1 MRFLKYG
8 LRVLGG
14 LAYLAIV
21 IGILS
26 AASTRF
32 ETLVLAGMVQIYATL
47 LYNFSVIGV
56 VTDVNNRAGLVRF
69 KILYMVC
76 TQKRLAR
83 NTPFVS
89 V

>member
-47 LYNFSVIGV
+47 LDNFSVIGV
-56 VTDVNNRAGLVRF
+56 INDVNNRAGLVRF
-69 KILYMVC
+69 KILYMV
-76 TQKRLAR
+76 
-83 NTPFVS
+83 
-89 V
+89 